1 MGGSSFDGTGRD
13 PRGGPAEDIVW
24 GDKGR
29 DLMDGW
35 SQKLGA
41 GVRGSPVK
49 KNLNLGELHCRHRVA
64 QGVPARAAPPGRQ
77 V

>member
-13 PRGGPAEDIVW
+13 PRGGPAEDMVW
-24 GDKGR
+24 GDLGR
-29 DLMDGW
+29 DLMDSLKNWAWESG
-35 SQKLGA
+35 
-41 GVRGSPVK
+41 GSPVE
-49 KNLNLGELHCRHRVA
+49 KNLDLGELHCRHRVA